1 MKISHSIT
9 SLSSKNMQTK
19 IRAGIVGASG
29 YTGGE
34 LIRLL
39 VQHPNAEIN
48 FAYSRTHHGK
58 ALATIHSDLIGDT
71 TLQFTDTINPDVDVV
86 FTCLP
91 HGETGTFLKNNPIS
105 DKVKIIDLSNEFR
118 LKNTASGFVYGLP
131 EINKNKIKSAQKIA
145 NPGCFA
151 TAIQSALLP
160 LAKAGLLQSA
170 IHVSGTTGSTGAG
183 NKLTASSHFTWR
195 NNNFSTYKAF
205 THQHLDEIGESVLQL
220 QPSFSSAINFIPH
233 RGNFTR
239 GILITAYTEIESS
252 LDEIKKIYNAF
263 YSDAPF
269 VFISDVN
276 IDIKQVVN
284 TNKCLLYLEKQG
296 NQLLVTAV
304 LDNLLKGASGQAV
317 QNMNLMFGFDEMAGL
332 RLKPLAY

>member
-1 MKISHSIT
+1 MQNKI
-9 SLSSKNMQTK
+9 Q
-19 IRAGIVGASG
+19 AGIIGASG

-39 VQHPNAEIN
+39 LQHPKAEIN

-58 ALATIHSDLIGDT
+58 AITTIHSDLIGDT

-91 HGETGTFLKNNPIS
+91 HGETGEFLKTHLFS
-105 DKVKIIDLSNEFR
+105 DNVKTIDLSNEFR
-118 LKNTASGFVYGLP
+118 LKNTSSDFVYGLP
-131 EINKNKIKSAQKIA
+131 EIYKNKIKSAQKIA

-151 TAIQSALLP
+151 TAIQLALLP

-183 NKLTASSHFTWR
+183 NKLTTSSHFTWR

-252 LDEIKKIYNAF
+252 LAEVIKLYNAF
-263 YSDAPF
+263 YSEAPF
-269 VFISDVN
+269 VFVSDVN
-276 IDIKQVVN
+276 IDVKQVIN

-296 NQLLVTAV
+296 KNLIITSV

-317 QNMNLMFGFDEMAGL
+317 QNMNLLFGFDEMTGL
-332 RLKPLAY
+332 RLKPSAY

>member
-1 MKISHSIT
+1 MQNKI
-9 SLSSKNMQTK
+9 Q
-19 IRAGIVGASG
+19 AGIIGASG

-39 VQHPNAEIN
+39 LHHPNAEIN
-48 FAYSRTHHGK
+48 FAYSRTHQGK
-58 ALATIHSDLIGDT
+58 TLASIHTDLFGDT

-91 HGETGTFLKNNPIS
+91 HGETGEFLKTHPFS
-105 DKVKIIDLSNEFR
+105 DNVKLIDLSNEFR
-118 LKNTASGFVYGLP
+118 LRTTAVNYVYGLP

-151 TAIQSALLP
+151 TAIQLAVLP
-160 LAKAGLLQSA
+160 LAQHNLLQSDVH
-170 IHVSGTTGSTGAG
+170 ISGTTGSTGAG

-220 QPSFSSAINFIPH
+220 QPSFNSAINFIPH

-239 GILITAYTEIESS
+239 GILISAYLEIENDIEELKNLYRNFYQSS
-252 LDEIKKIYNAF
+252 
-263 YSDAPF
+263 PF

-284 TNKCLLYLEKQG
+284 TNKCLLYLEKHG
-296 NQLLVTAV
+296 SQLLVTAV

-317 QNMNLMFGFDEMAGL
+317 QNMNLLFGFDEMNGL
-332 RLKPLAY
+332 QLKPSAY